1 MVQELEGHTHHV
13 LDVAWQSDGKLI
25 ASAGSDR
32 KVRLWDLATGEQLT
46 RLNRGGGKINTVWLE
61 HDKPV
66 NRLRFVGDTT
76 YILTSSG
83 NQPVQLWDLTKEMR
97 PGNYAKP
104 YFRGRVLRSFGDGE
118 EFAYGIDASSDGGI
132 VVAGGRSG
140 VARLFNG
147 KDGEL
152 VRELAPPEELEP
164 PESQASGGRKPA
176 GTD

>member
-1 MVQELEGHTHHV
+1 
-13 LDVAWQSDGKLI
+13 
-25 ASAGSDR
+25 
-32 KVRLWDLATGEQLT
+32 
-46 RLNRGGGKINTVWLE
+46 
-61 HDKPV
+61 
-66 NRLRFVGDTT
+66 
-76 YILTSSG
+76 
-83 NQPVQLWDLTKEMR
+83 MR

-132 VVAGGRSG
+132 GVAGGRSG